1 MTNSSLVP
9 GLHQVTALMIQPKKL
24 ERCNAALDEG
34 SLARRGFLLHP
45 NGKKLGSLMW
55 LGISQ
60 IFPMMYWIF
69 CPGCCGQVCVCWDIR
84 DSLMKDDLTRNRQMM
99 WPVYSP
105 WVNHHTD
112 CVKWTGMNDGEMGLT
127 LSFNYIHVFFVYIQA
142 TLHGGCF
149 AAVFR
154 SHKLYYG
161 TSESTMV
168 YTLHHLWDEHV
179 RKSWSIQIV
188 IEYC

>member
-1 MTNSSLVP
+1 
-9 GLHQVTALMIQPKKL
+9 
-24 ERCNAALDEG
+24 
-34 SLARRGFLLHP
+34 
-45 NGKKLGSLMW
+45 
-55 LGISQ
+55 
-60 IFPMMYWIF
+60 
-69 CPGCCGQVCVCWDIR
+69 
-84 DSLMKDDLTRNRQMM
+84 
-99 WPVYSP
+99 
-105 WVNHHTD
+105 
-112 CVKWTGMNDGEMGLT
+112 MNDGEMGLT